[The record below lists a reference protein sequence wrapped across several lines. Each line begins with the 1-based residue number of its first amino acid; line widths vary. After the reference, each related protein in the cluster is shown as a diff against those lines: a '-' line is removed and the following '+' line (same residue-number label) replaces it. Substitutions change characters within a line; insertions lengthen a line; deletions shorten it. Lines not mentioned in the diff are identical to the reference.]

1 MSSPLRCYLSC
12 IFSQFTRE
20 KTSDA
25 FKLACRFLLCGFD
38 EKLQAGRLFAISVRS
53 ESTHT
58 YKQRHPVP
66 GHRSCVEVSA
76 FPHCL
81 VNSYQRY
88 QPLRSRLCKMGL
100 HGLYLDVI
108 IGVGQQ
114 EGQEGIWRS
123 SARSRWRSP
132 RRGRSD
138 DYWFEADRPRKG
150 KVTLVPSGAVPAPG
164 RLGSRRFFAWSKHGA
179 SSLLSGRSYRPIR
192 PHQTIVG
199 TTKVLVVAPSDA

>member
-1 MSSPLRCYLSC
+1 MFRLAHDGKGLKIRMSSPLRCYLSC

-25 FKLACRFLLCGFD
+25 FELACRFLLCGFD

-81 VNSYQRY
+81 VNAYQRY
-88 QPLRSRLCKMGL
+88 QLLRSRLCKMGL

-108 IGVGQQ
+108 IGVGH
-114 EGQEGIWRS
+114 
-123 SARSRWRSP
+123 ARRP
-132 RRGRSD
+132 RRNLAFKCS
-138 DYWFEADRPRKG
+138 ESMAITAERPLR
-150 KVTLVPSGAVPAPG
+150 
-164 RLGSRRFFAWSKHGA
+164 
-179 SSLLSGRSYRPIR
+179 
-192 PHQTIVG
+192 
-199 TTKVLVVAPSDA
+199 